1 VINREFAKAMTSNAI
16 LAPYG
21 RSSAADETALLDEFA
36 NGVIA
41 ENPVHANFLAAS
53 RAAMS
58 EHTRGELVAYLQ
70 YCLGRGLTMAYM
82 VDCYNTIVIDT
93 QMEQLYFRKHNKYR
107 CSSFKE
113 VADRVYFDA
122 DYMKKYMYGLAITS
136 FLWPNHTAMHDFFVR
151 TFPIGARG
159 TYLEIGPGHGYYFRQ
174 AGNIGNFDRMIGVD
188 ISAASIALT
197 RDIVEHMGMTSRAK
211 VNLIESDFLKVSGDA
226 LDCSCIVMG
235 EVLEHVE
242 DPGQF
247 LRAIARLSRRHTHV
261 FITTCVNAPAI
272 DHISLFRTPGEVEE
286 LIRRNGLELV
296 DALRVPYAGKT
307 LQECEAQR
315 LAINVAYTLRKA

>member
-1 VINREFAKAMTSNAI
+1 
-16 LAPYG
+16 
-21 RSSAADETALLDEFA
+21 
-36 NGVIA
+36 
-41 ENPVHANFLAAS
+41 
-53 RAAMS
+53 
-58 EHTRGELVAYLQ
+58 
-70 YCLGRGLTMAYM
+70 
-82 VDCYNTIVIDT
+82 
-93 QMEQLYFRKHNKYR
+93 
-107 CSSFKE
+107 
-113 VADRVYFDA
+113 
-122 DYMKKYMYGLAITS
+122 MKKYMYGLAITS

-151 TFPIGARG
+151 TFPIGVRG

-272 DHISLFRTPGEVEE
+272 DHISLFRTAGEVEE